1 MKYPALI
8 MAVLYLVGIWI
19 GDLLQ
24 VPVEI
29 LASMVFFVCL
39 SAFIFH
45 VIKASCSTACESN
58 TGVLWGSIWS
68 GSELC
73 GWARFGALVC
83 SLFLVGA
90 LRIAVETQVH
100 SSNDLRLIAPEEA
113 INASVRGR
121 IVSPPEL
128 RRVGYTGAFDA

>member
-1 MKYPALI
+1 
-8 MAVLYLVGIWI
+8 MAVLYLVGVWI

-24 VPVEI
+24 VPVEV
-29 LASMVFFVCL
+29 LVFMVFLVGL
-39 SAFIFH
+39 SALVSHI
-45 VIKASCSTACESN
+45 IKASCSTACESN

-100 SSNDLRLIAPEEA
+100 SLNDLRLE
-113 INASVRGR
+113 NAEGVLFSYRN
-121 IVSPPEL
+121 
-128 RRVGYTGAFDA
+128 